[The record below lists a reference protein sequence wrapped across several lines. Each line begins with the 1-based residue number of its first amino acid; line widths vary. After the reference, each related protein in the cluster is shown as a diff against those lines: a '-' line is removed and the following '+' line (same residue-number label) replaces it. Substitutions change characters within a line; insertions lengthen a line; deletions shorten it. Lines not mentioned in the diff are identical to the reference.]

1 MICTKC
7 NSEVPNGAKFCPVCG
22 NACGTASDVKPA
34 AAPPEEETKTYCGK
48 CGLELRR
55 GAKFCAVCGAPASVG
70 DVKISEND
78 GSTFG
83 RGEMS
88 AVSLNKPNASDSL
101 VAAMNTAAPSAVPA
115 PSNSVPTPS
124 NGIPMPSNN
133 SGSGFS
139 SGFGGSGFGSSA
151 PSFIP
156 ESPAN
161 PFGSSENPFGD
172 MGAAAIVATPI
183 KKRTGLKVGI
193 IIAAVVAVLVAA
205 AAIFFFT
212 NKATAL
218 SLIMGKSNYAAMVEG
233 NSIKDAAE
241 KLDVPALSDGIKS
254 ASGLAAS
261 LSSVKGRTIKVGG
274 EDYHPGMINSNTEK
288 ATPADMISVSSGS
301 ADIKAIISSYYQMMM
316 DTYGMNSVS
325 ATININTQIS
335 DSVKSMLGEDAD
347 EIIDAIN
354 GLNFSTDITV
364 TQDAMAA
371 EIGANSGSAVVN
383 AKTIFTADG
392 DFYLVFPFVGDK
404 ALKIKMPTENVVQT
418 EDLKPLELDEKEI
431 ERIIGELVELYVN
444 EYKNGAIEMG
454 DGDLSAAGLTATGK
468 LITAEFSGEKLAALF
483 GKLAEHFANDE
494 YFRTKIIE
502 FANEYGAELTEQ
514 EYKDEIMS
522 AFDPEDFDAGD
533 KLVINTVIDNNG
545 NVLAKSWKAF
555 DGDDEV
561 FVVTYVDSK
570 EKFTFE
576 ASSSDGDAFTV
587 VCDVVSDKEGTVTV
601 RGSDDVEGTFGITV
615 NYSNIEKAK
624 FCGKDTFVGN
634 YTVGLELPA
643 ELAEDEGFD
652 ASLLSGIKFTVSNK
666 VSGENTMESTIGA
679 SLGNYGSVTL
689 NTAVSAKNVSGAL
702 ALPTDVIDLGNGENQ
717 LDEAAMKAMEDYLV
731 QVGKKLEEMKD
742 GPFGF
747 IYDSISGDI
756 PGNSGVP
763 GTTGGDVT
771 FDDVMSLTGMITQLS
786 SDVTGYAAKYGV
798 NDDALYNRALEIQSD
813 LLDMYDEIV
822 EKDFELTAKEFAD
835 FTREYDA
842 IAAEAEKLEN
852 EYNKAPRPENPNT
865 PSTPVNPIGSSI
877 NDLDLDSMTETELTE
892 VLTEYESRY
901 ISIFDNYDYDRL
913 YSDEA
918 IVSLIDTADAACDK
932 AVDDYV
938 QFIESYVGGN
948 YSVAL
953 LRNLRKSTKAF
964 AVAVE
969 ELEKALM
976 SQA

>member
-1 MICTKC
+1 
-7 NSEVPNGAKFCPVCG
+7 
-22 NACGTASDVKPA
+22 
-34 AAPPEEETKTYCGK
+34 
-48 CGLELRR
+48 
-55 GAKFCAVCGAPASVG
+55 
-70 DVKISEND
+70 
-78 GSTFG
+78 
-83 RGEMS
+83 
-88 AVSLNKPNASDSL
+88 
-101 VAAMNTAAPSAVPA
+101 
-115 PSNSVPTPS
+115 
-124 NGIPMPSNN
+124 
-133 SGSGFS
+133 
-139 SGFGGSGFGSSA
+139 
-151 PSFIP
+151 
-156 ESPAN
+156 
-161 PFGSSENPFGD
+161 
-172 MGAAAIVATPI
+172 
-183 KKRTGLKVGI
+183 LKVGI
-193 IIAAVVAVLVAA
+193 IIASVVTVLVAA

-233 NSIKDAAE
+233 NSIKEAAE

-261 LSSVKGRTIKVGG
+261 LASVKGSNVAVGSVDG
-274 EDYHPGMINSNTEK
+274 PAGMINGNTGK
-288 ATPADMISVSSGS
+288 ADSADMISHSSGS
-301 ADIKAIISSYYQMMM
+301 ADIEAIISSYYQMMM

-325 ATININTQIS
+325 ATISINTQIS

-347 EIIDAIN
+347 EIINTIN
-354 GLNFSTDITV
+354 GLNFSTDVTV

-392 DFYLVFPFVGDK
+392 EVYLVFPFVGDK

-418 EDLKPLELDEKEI
+418 EDLKPLELDAKEI

-454 DGDLSAAGLTATGK
+454 DGELSAAGLTATGK

-483 GKLAEHFANDE
+483 GKLAEHFVNDE

-522 AFDPEDFDAGD
+522 AFDPEDFDADD

-555 DGDDEV
+555 NCGDEV

-587 VCDVVSDKEGTVTV
+587 VCDVVSEKEGTVTV

-624 FCGKDTFVGN
+624 FCGKDTLVGN
-634 YTVGLELPA
+634 YTIGLELPA
-643 ELAEDEGFD
+643 DLAEDEGFD
-652 ASLLSGIKFTVSNK
+652 ASLLSGIKFTVSNT

-679 SLGNYGSVTL
+679 SFGNYGSVTL

-702 ALPTDVIDLGNGENQ
+702 ALPTDVIDLGNGEDQ
-717 LDEAAMKAMEDYLV
+717 PDEAALKAMEDYLV

-747 IYDSISGDI
+747 IYDSIFGDI
-756 PGNSGVP
+756 PGNGDIPGS

-771 FDDVMSLTGMITQLS
+771 FDEVLSLTDMITQLS
-786 SDVTGYAAKYGV
+786 SDVIDYAAKYGV
-798 NDDALYNRALEIQSD
+798 NDDALYNRALDIQSD
-813 LLDMYDEIV
+813 LLDLYDEIV

-842 IAAEAEKLEN
+842 IAAEAEKLESD
-852 EYNKAPRPENPNT
+852 YNKAPRPENPNT
-865 PSTPVNPIGSSI
+865 PSTPVNPKGSSI
-877 NDLDLDSMTETELTE
+877 NDLNLDSMTEMELTE

-901 ISIFDNYDYDRL
+901 IAIYDNYDYDRL

-953 LRNLRKSTKAF
+953 LRNFRKSTKAF